1 MPLALTQ
8 RKLHAPSR
16 PSFSAG
22 RKLGDVEKAWWWTL
36 LHADPQCPSRLLLD
50 KVTQGHAP
58 MDISVRHRHRLRGG
72 WQLHRPKGRP
82 RQAPCRRPAASG
94 GEVVQMR
101 PRVLSVGVPLWAQW
115 LDHQGAC
122 EPVLAQL
129 TQAIEAHQHAHPGDD
144 FALGHHREQT
154 LLRRF
159 QALCCAPLVGSDRR
173 TACDPH
179 APPLATLLGRHAH
192 SATLQQCLGPLERVG
207 AGEALLPA
215 RVPAQAGQSTSIDG
229 PMLASGSRVAMHTG
243 QSTMRGRIL
252 AGSQAVIAPHAD
264 GHAVLVA
271 SHPPDIHVSRRIV
284 ADGQQVVEAT
294 GRPLC
299 VIDRAV
305 HALAMAAAC
314 AEPDWGLLC
323 RLDDHAPHGL
333 ERVEATSEGLLDE
346 GSHVESGP
354 WTAPRDDALR
364 PGVIVEPA
372 AGKTLGSW
380 GTPKVQEALA
390 PTAWPRVS
398 RARTERQENRG
409 QRLIDHGALARNYG
423 RTKIVGPDRHPQ
435 RQRAPLD
442 ASLET
447 APPRV
452 DTPGEAGEV
461 PQVTVAESTSPRHGK
476 RLEQRQQALVRV
488 EEAREGAQH
497 HQAQRAPHASAFG
510 APRERADRDVR
521 HQTIMTCRT
530 VWLEQALM
538 ACMAIRLGH
547 LHSKG
552 R

>member
-1 MPLALTQ
+1 
-8 RKLHAPSR
+8 
-16 PSFSAG
+16 
-22 RKLGDVEKAWWWTL
+22 
-36 LHADPQCPSRLLLD
+36 
-50 KVTQGHAP
+50 
-58 MDISVRHRHRLRGG
+58 
-72 WQLHRPKGRP
+72 
-82 RQAPCRRPAASG
+82 
-94 GEVVQMR
+94 
-101 PRVLSVGVPLWAQW
+101 
-115 LDHQGAC
+115 
-122 EPVLAQL
+122 
-129 TQAIEAHQHAHPGDD
+129 
-144 FALGHHREQT
+144 
-154 LLRRF
+154 
-159 QALCCAPLVGSDRR
+159 
-173 TACDPH
+173 
-179 APPLATLLGRHAH
+179 
-192 SATLQQCLGPLERVG
+192 
-207 AGEALLPA
+207 
-215 RVPAQAGQSTSIDG
+215 
-229 PMLASGSRVAMHTG
+229 
-243 QSTMRGRIL
+243 
-252 AGSQAVIAPHAD
+252 
-264 GHAVLVA
+264 
-271 SHPPDIHVSRRIV
+271 
-284 ADGQQVVEAT
+284 VVEAT
-294 GRPLC
+294 GRPLG

-398 RARTERQENRG
+398 RARTARQENRCK
-409 QRLIDHGALARNYG
+409 RLSDHGALARNSG

-452 DTPGEAGEV
+452 DTQGEAGEV